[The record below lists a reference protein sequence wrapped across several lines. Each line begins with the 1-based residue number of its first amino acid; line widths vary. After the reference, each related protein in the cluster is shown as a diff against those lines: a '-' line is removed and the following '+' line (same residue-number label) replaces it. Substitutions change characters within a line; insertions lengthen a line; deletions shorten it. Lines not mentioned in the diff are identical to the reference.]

1 MASAIPENRA
11 PFTLAQVAT
20 VCGGTLHGADVP
32 VAGVCSDSRQAL
44 DGKLFV
50 ALRGE
55 RFDGHAFLDAAFAAG
70 AVAAMVDERAHVV
83 RPVASL
89 LIVADTRLALGRLAA
104 TWRERFTLP
113 VIAVT
118 GSNGK
123 TTVKEM
129 LAAVLREAA
138 GEDGVLATAGNLNN
152 DIGMPLTLLQLR
164 SQHRFAVIEMGMNH
178 LGEIRYLTQ
187 LARPDVALV
196 NNAGTAHIGEVGS
209 REAIARAKG
218 EIYEGLRPGGVA
230 LVNTDDDF
238 AELWREMNAGRRV
251 VDFGIERPAAV
262 SAQYE
267 LGGDGTLMT
276 VRTPQTQYLV
286 RLGVPGAHNVRNA
299 LAAAAVCHVLGIRT
313 PYITAGLSN
322 YAGTSG
328 RLQRKR
334 SRSGAIFIDDTYNA
348 NPDSVM
354 AAIDVLMLSQGKRL
368 LVLGDM
374 GELGEAGEQ
383 LHAEVGAHARRAG
396 IDQLFTLGTLSQA
409 AANSFG
415 PRARHFQD
423 LDVLCTA
430 LDQAL
435 TSDATVLVKGSRF
448 MRMERVVQ
456 RFVNGEPHAHGSH

>member
-1 MASAIPENRA
+1 VLLAGKGHEAYQEIAGRRL
-11 PFTLAQVAT
+11 PFSDAEVRS
-20 VCGGTLHGADVP
+20 VHGGTRLIMLDLQTAAHALAARHTGPNVEFT
-32 VAGVCSDSRQAL
+32 GVSTDTRSIRSG
-44 DGKLFV
+44 DLFV

-83 RPVASL
+83 RAQSSL
-89 LIVADTRLALGRLAA
+89 LTVTDTRLALGRLAA
-104 TWRERFTLP
+104 TWRERFTIP

-138 GEDGVLATAGNLNN
+138 GEAGVLATVGNLNN

-187 LARPDVALV
+187 LARPTWRSSTTPALRTSARSV
-196 NNAGTAHIGEVGS
+196 RAKRS
-209 REAIARAKG
+209 RVARARSTKACVRRRCAD
-218 EIYEGLRPGGVA
+218 EC
-230 LVNTDDDF
+230 
-238 AELWREMNAGRRV
+238 GRRLRRALARDECRRRV
-251 VDFGIERPAAV
+251 IDFGIERPAAI

-267 LGGDGTLMT
+267 MSGDGTLVT
-276 VRTPQTQYLV
+276 VRTPERSIWCASACRARTTCAM
-286 RLGVPGAHNVRNA
+286 RSR
-299 LAAAAVCHVLGIRT
+299 AAQWRTCSAIRRR
-313 PYITAGLSN
+313 YVTAGLAN

-334 SRSGAIFIDDTYNA
+334 FALRRDLHRRYLQRQSRFGDGRRSRCSCSRRQA
-348 NPDSVM
+348 
-354 AAIDVLMLSQGKRL
+354 L

-396 IDQLFTLGTLSQA
+396 VDQLFTLGDAVEA

-423 LDVLCTA
+423 LDALCAA
-430 LDQAL
+430 LDRR
-435 TSDATVLVKGSRF
+435 SPPMPRCW
-448 MRMERVVQ
+448 
-456 RFVNGEPHAHGSH
+456 

>member
-1 MASAIPENRA
+1 MLDLQTAAHALTARHTGANVV
-11 PFTLAQVAT
+11 FT
-20 VCGGTLHGADVP
+20 
-32 VAGVCSDSRQAL
+32 GVSTDTRSIRPG
-44 DGKLFV
+44 DLFV

-55 RFDGHAFLDAAFAAG
+55 RFDGHVFLDAAFAAG

-89 LIVADTRLALGRLAA
+89 LMVADTRLALGRLAA

-113 VIAVT
+113 VIGVT

-251 VDFGIERPAAV
+251 IDFGIERPAAI

-267 LGGDGTLMT
+267 LSGDGTLVT

-299 LAAAAVCHVLGIRT
+299 LAVLAIIGVLG
-313 PYITAGLSN
+313 LS
-322 YAGTSG
+322 
-328 RLQRKR
+328 RRK
-334 SRSGAIFIDDTYNA
+334 
-348 NPDSVM
+348 
-354 AAIDVLMLSQGKRL
+354 AA
-368 LVLGDM
+368 
-374 GELGEAGEQ
+374 
-383 LHAEVGAHARRAG
+383 
-396 IDQLFTLGTLSQA
+396 
-409 AANSFG
+409 
-415 PRARHFQD
+415 
-423 LDVLCTA
+423 
-430 LDQAL
+430 QAL
-435 TSDATVLVKGSRF
+435 TEFNGTGRRFELRGEVNGISIFDDYAHHPTEIRATLAGARARFPNARIWAVWQPHTYSRTQTLFLDFARAFKDADKVIVTEVYAAREPEQDFTSAEIVSAMPHLSACYIKTLPEVADYLLENLQSGDVVLVLSAGDADEVSTNVLKGLQSA
-448 MRMERVVQ
+448 V
-456 RFVNGEPHAHGSH
+456 

>member
-1 MASAIPENRA
+1 MLDLQTAAHALTARHTGANVV
-11 PFTLAQVAT
+11 FT
-20 VCGGTLHGADVP
+20 
-32 VAGVCSDSRQAL
+32 GVSTDTRSIRPG
-44 DGKLFV
+44 DLFV

-55 RFDGHAFLDAAFAAG
+55 RFDGHAFLDAAFTAG

-113 VIAVT
+113 VIGVT

-251 VDFGIERPAAV
+251 IDFGIERPAAI

-267 LGGDGTLMT
+267 LSGDGTLVT

-374 GELGEAGEQ
+374 GELGEAGEE

-396 IDQLFTLGTLSQA
+396 VDQLFTLGTLSQA

-423 LDVLCTA
+423 LDALCAA

>member
-1 MASAIPENRA
+1 MLDLQTAAHALAARHTGPDA
-11 PFTLAQVAT
+11 VFT
-20 VCGGTLHGADVP
+20 
-32 VAGVCSDSRQAL
+32 GVSTDTRSIRPG
-44 DGKLFV
+44 DLFV

-83 RPVASL
+83 RAQASL
-89 LIVADTRLALGRLAA
+89 LIVTDTRLALGRLAA
-104 TWRERFTLP
+104 AWRERFTIP

-138 GEDGVLATAGNLNN
+138 GEPGVLATAGNLNN

-196 NNAGTAHIGEVGS
+196 NNAGSAHIGEVGS

-267 LGGDGTLMT
+267 LGGDGTLVT
-276 VRTPQTQYLV
+276 VRTPLTQYLV

-313 PYITAGLSN
+313 PCITAGLSN

-334 SRSGAIFIDDTYNA
+334 SHSGAIFIDDTYNA

-354 AAIDVLMLSQGKRL
+354 AAIDVLMLSPGRRL

-396 IDQLFTLGTLSQA
+396 VDQLFTLGTLSQA

-423 LDVLCTA
+423 LDTLCAA